1 MVLHMLNRFSL
12 WEWLGCIQRGQWQ
25 SARRVGRDTQRKF
38 KIGGQSV
45 DHAVYFPLQ
54 AYAPFH
60 SEFLLREVYSLGAVR
75 PPHTV
80 RRVPEELVNAMEW
93 ADLRFGGLPLL
104 RNAGRFFVLDLERRS
119 S

>member
-1 MVLHMLNRFSL
+1 MYFST
-12 WEWLGCIQRGQWQ
+12 E
-25 SARRVGRDTQRKF
+25 AYN
-38 KIGGQSV
+38 
-45 DHAVYFPLQ
+45 YFRTH
-54 AYAPFH
+54 F
-60 SEFLLREVYSLGAVR
+60 FLREVYGLGALR

-80 RRVPEELVNAMEW
+80 RRIPKDLVRALEW